1 MKKTALNTLRRC
13 VSARGIFILIMMLV
27 LIALSLNQA
36 MAANYTASWN
46 PVDFAVVNSDLTRS
60 GYRIYESTDNG
71 ETKHLM
77 AEIPSGTT
85 THPFSRDSMD
95 GVCLYATA
103 YNQWGESRF
112 SAPYCT
118 QCPDVPVGLK
128 VMLQEIIGALQKF
141 IDTL

>member
-1 MKKTALNTLRRC
+1 MQKCL
-13 VSARGIFILIMMLV
+13 ILIVMLV
-27 LIALSLNQA
+27 LWVAADSA
-36 MAANYTASWN
+36 FAANYTASWN

-60 GYRIYESTDNG
+60 GYRIYASTDNG

-85 THPFSRDSMD
+85 SHPFSRDSMD

-112 SAPYCT
+112 SEPYCT
-118 QCPDVPVGLK
+118 KCPDIPGGLK
-128 VMLQEIIGALQKF
+128 VMLQEIVGALQKF